1 MLVTAAVDEELRPL
15 LEAFTNSPDA
25 VFVTDRRNRI
35 VLWNKAVERLLG
47 YSASEVV
54 GYSCGGVILGLDHF
68 GNRYCSDPCPVVQIA
83 NRGESVRRFEL
94 QMRTKDKRQ
103 VHVEVTI
110 LNVTGPHLH
119 KLLLPH
125 ILRPIESVPA
135 EALPPAAPIAPKNAV
150 GANAD
155 ARVRKLTPREVEVLT
170 MLATGVTA
178 NDIAERLVIAPL
190 TARNH
195 IQNILEKLEVHSKAE
210 AVAFAYKH
218 GLLG

>member
-1 MLVTAAVDEELRPL
+1 MVVTAAIDEELRPL

-35 VLWNKAVERLLG
+35 VLWNKSVERLLG

-54 GYSCGGVILGLDHF
+54 GYSCGGVLLGLDQF

-83 NRGESVRRFEL
+83 NRGECVRRFEL
-94 QMRTKDKRQ
+94 QIRSRDKRL

-110 LNVTGPHLH
+110 LNVTGPHQH
-119 KLLLPH
+119 RLLLPH
-125 ILRPIESVPA
+125 IIRPIEKETPD
-135 EALPPAAPIAPKNAV
+135 ALPPAPAIAPRKANAT
-150 GANAD
+150 NAD
-155 ARVRKLTPREVEVLT
+155 ARARKLTSRELEVLT
-170 MLATGVTA
+170 MLASGVTA
-178 NDIAERLVIAPL
+178 TDIAERLGIAPL

-218 GLLG
+218 GLLE

>member
-1 MLVTAAVDEELRPL
+1 MVVTAAIDEELRPL

-47 YSASEVV
+47 YSAGEVV
-54 GYSCGGVILGLDHF
+54 GYSCGGVILGLDQF

-83 NRGESVRRFEL
+83 NRGESIRRFEL
-94 QMRTKDKRQ
+94 QMRTKDNQ
-103 VHVEVTI
+103 QLHVEVTI
-110 LNVTGPHLH
+110 LNVTGPHQH
-119 KLLLPH
+119 RLLLPH
-125 ILRPIESVPA
+125 IIRPIEKAPA
-135 EALPPAAPIAPKNAV
+135 EAIPPAGTLVPKK
-150 GANAD
+150 ANASNTD
-155 ARVRKLTPREVEVLT
+155 ARVRKLTAREIEVLT
-170 MLATGVTA
+170 MLASGVTA
-178 NDIAERLVIAPL
+178 AEIAERLVIAPL

-218 GLLG
+218 GLLE